1 MPAEHLQA
9 LNQKKTKKKDDIN
22 FNEER
27 IVKKQTVHKVPLSL
41 PRPVPSA
48 ERHFL

>member
-9 LNQKKTKKKDDIN
+9 LNQKKYEKDDTK